1 MKTTEAKLYRQ
12 PELWVLAIGTAE
24 VIATS
29 GPDPDEV
36 CSDDFNEE
44 FI

>member
-12 PELWVLAIGTAE
+12 PELWVLAIGTVE

-29 GPDPDEV
+29 GADPDEV
-36 CSDDFNEE
+36 CSDDFDEE

>member
-1 MKTTEAKLYRQ
+1 MKTTESKPYSQ
-12 PELWVLAIGTAE
+12 PELWVLAIGTVA

-29 GPDPDEV
+29 GADTDEV

>member
-12 PELWVLAIGTAE
+12 PELWVLAIGTVE

-29 GPDPDEV
+29 GADTDDV
-36 CSDDFNEE
+36 FSDDFNGE

>member
-12 PELWVLAIGTAE
+12 PELWVLAIGTVE

-29 GPDPDEV
+29 GAEDDV
-36 CSDDFNEE
+36 FSDDL
-44 FI
+44 